1 VGYRVTTFATYEVHV
16 DWLGGTAFTGAYDD
30 VTGKVR
36 HFEYKRGRQF
46 AHQLAGK
53 ALAGQ
58 AFIYLDNRG
67 GTYSAGDTGFPIIEP
82 GTVIPGRV
90 VRIRTTAPST
100 TVLWRGVIESIE
112 NRVDI
117 NGVHVAVLKCIGPLG
132 FINQRQARIPMGID
146 ILTGAAIGSILDDT
160 GWPAGDRSIDAGQ
173 TTMTRFWVENKPAL
187 DAMRDVEATES
198 GYIGESKDAKIVFE
212 DRDHRLAG
220 THITSQATYTDD
232 PAGVLFFANIEGQ
245 DPIKAIFNDVEA
257 TVHRY
262 STLAT
267 TTLWKLIDTGANAV
281 VRSGGGTFAVEAS
294 YPIGN
299 PTATLGAVAVAS
311 WTTPTATV
319 DFNVTDDAAGVGA
332 NINASLSTAFTT
344 YAQSAKVVLTNTG
357 AVDGYVQLLQVR
369 GVPLIE
375 DNKTKVRTEDA
386 DSQTDHGRR
395 SFTSPG
401 NWLPNVGEAR
411 DWGAFNISIYKTPFQ
426 IFSVT
431 LSANYSSAHMTE
443 VLARDVSDLVTID
456 ATGRSDLRMTNKFF
470 IEQEH
475 HRVSEDRVH
484 WVTYDVSAAAGY
496 GASWVLD
503 TGELGTRTKPGY

>member
-1 VGYRVTTFATYEVHV
+1 MTTLATYEVHV
-16 DWLGGTAFTGAYDD
+16 DWLGGTGFTAAYDD
-30 VTGKVR
+30 VTNKVR
-36 HFEYKRGRQF
+36 HMEWKRGRQF

-58 AFIYLDNRG
+58 AFIYLNNDG
-67 GTYSAGDTGFPIIEP
+67 GTFSSQNAASTLAGSLL
-82 GTVIPGRV
+82 PGRV

-100 TVLWRGVIESIE
+100 VTLWRGVIESIE
-112 NRVDI
+112 NRISLNND
-117 NGVHVAVLKCIGPLG
+117 HVAVLKCIGPLG

-146 ILTGAAIGSILDDT
+146 ILTGSAIGSILDDT
-160 GWPAGDRSIDAGQ
+160 GWPSGDRSIDAGQ

-212 DRDHRLAG
+212 DRDHRLSG
-220 THITSQATYTDD
+220 THIASQATYTDD
-232 PAGVLFFANIEGQ
+232 PAGVLRFASIEQQ
-245 DPIKAIFNDVEA
+245 DPIKAIFNDMEA

-262 STLAT
+262 TTLAT
-267 TTLWKLIDTGANAV
+267 TTLWKLIDTGHLIP
-281 VRSGGGTFAVEAS
+281 RGTSGTPGTFVVEAS

-319 DFNVTDDAAGVGA
+319 DWNVTNDADGTGA
-332 NINASLSTAFTT
+332 NQNALCTTAFTT
-344 YAQSAKVVLTNTG
+344 YSQSAKVTISNTSALTN
-357 AVDGYVQLLQVR
+357 VYLQFLQVR

-375 DNKTKVRTEDA
+375 DNKSKVRTEDT
-386 DSQTDHGRR
+386 DSQSDYGRR

-401 NWLPNVGEAR
+401 NWTPNVAEAR
-411 DWGAFNISIYKTPFQ
+411 DWGAFNISIYKSPFQ

-431 LSANYSSAHMTE
+431 LNANYSSAHMAE
-443 VLARDVSDLVTID
+443 VLARDVSDLVTIN
-456 ATGRSDLRMTNKFF
+456 ATGRSDLGYTNIFF
-470 IEQEH
+470 VEQEH

-484 WVTYDVSAAAGY
+484 WVTYDVSAGTGY
-496 GASWVLD
+496 GGFWVLD
-503 TGELGTRTKPGY
+503 TGELGTRTRPAY